1 MKIYEL
7 IRETLFRKTY
17 IRVVHIAWLAVYGL
31 LFLIPFPREV
41 WRAWPWGPMVFAWSG
56 CFLPLLLSAG
66 IIGDDLASGRIGLL
80 VTRPIWPGEL
90 YLYRLAGLSLQAL
103 VHLVIAGLMIFIL
116 LTITSRG
123 AGANVDELVAEF
135 KDAGLIGDKTN
146 VQNLALWI
154 LSAWL
159 IFNSWA
165 ALSTTLSTVV
175 KRAHNS
181 MLLFAA
187 LGFAYLLVMI
197 MISLFPKHAATE
209 ALMGL
214 LRYAAPPVELLGNLA
229 MGKYNVLK
237 SLGCVMHSFALVAV
251 YSAVG
256 IVILSRRQF
265 VCARD

>member
-7 IRETLFRKTY
+7 IKETLFRKTY
-17 IRVVHIAWLAVYGL
+17 IRVVHIAWLAIYGV
-31 LFLIPFPREV
+31 LFLLPFPKEV

-56 CFLPLLLSAG
+56 CFLPLIISAG

-80 VTRPIWPGEL
+80 ITRPVWPGEF

-103 VHLVIAGLMIFIL
+103 VHLVVAGLMIFIL
-116 LTITSRG
+116 LAVTSGG
-123 AGANVDELVAEF
+123 AGQNVDQLVGEF
-135 KDAGLIGDKTN
+135 KDAGLIRDKSN

-209 ALMGL
+209 TIIGFF
-214 LRYAAPPVELLGNLA
+214 RYAAPPIELLGNLA
-229 MGKYNVLK
+229 MGKYSVMK
-237 SLGCVMHSFALVAV
+237 SLGCVMHSFALVGI